1 MINKIINV
9 FQKINKIKFRFD
21 LPSPK
26 KIVLFDESHSLILR
40 EIIKKDF
47 CILKVRDEKEIYF
60 WIYIKQ
66 IIFFDF
72 KFLTYCENYIKFISP
87 KVLIT
92 FIDTDRRFYELKN
105 TFTNIHFISVQNGC
119 RVEKNVMFY
128 NKSYIQSKK
137 LKCDHI
143 FVFNKYY
150 INEYQKIIDS
160 KYHVL
165 GNFKNNIVKIKKV
178 KINSD
183 FLFLSQFSNNNK
195 MNRKTEIKL
204 VNFFKLYLN
213 KSNKKLHILLRNKHP
228 SKDKKEEIDFYNKI
242 LQSKCVFPKTTNWKK
257 SYEIL
262 DKFEN
267 IIFMY
272 STLGYEAIARKKKV
286 AIFSPIKDFN
296 GRLNF
301 AWPATFRKKY
311 DFFSAKKL
319 NYYEV
324 KRVLDN
330 IKNCSQNN
338 WEKKYYSLVKEQLY
352 FNKNNTKLKKV
363 IFGLL

>member
-1 MINKIINV
+1 MINKIITV
-9 FQKINKIKFRFD
+9 FKKINKIKFRFD

-105 TFTNIHFISVQNGC
+105 TFANINFISVQNGC

-128 NKSYIQSKK
+128 NKLYIQSKK

-165 GNFKNNIVKIKKV
+165 GNFKNNIVKIKKA

-195 MNRKTEIKL
+195 MNRNTEIKL

-296 GRLNF
+296 GRLNV

-319 NYYEV
+319 NYYEI

-338 WEKKYYSLVKEQLY
+338 WEKKYYSLVKDQLY